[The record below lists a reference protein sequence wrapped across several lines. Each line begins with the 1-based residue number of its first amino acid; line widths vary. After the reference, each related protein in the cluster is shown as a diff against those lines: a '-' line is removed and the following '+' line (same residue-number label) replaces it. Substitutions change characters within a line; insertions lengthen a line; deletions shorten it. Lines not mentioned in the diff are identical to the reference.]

1 MPVLVDGEMTFYEFD
16 YQLPRHDYDDMDYLW
31 RWSRERTELTRV
43 LHVRDR
49 KRARAAA
56 SSDDAIRRCLRE
68 ARAGDAGMPEECA
81 VCLQDFDANAKE
93 TLRVMPS
100 CSHAFHP
107 DCIFSWLRVKAVCP
121 LCRRALP
128 TQQHK
133 DQDFEDDDDSDDSD
147 EDDSD
152 EDEDEDDAANHQE
165 STPAVPDPEQ
175 S

>member
-1 MPVLVDGEMTFYEFD
+1 MP
-16 YQLPRHDYDDMDYLW
+16 
-31 RWSRERTELTRV
+31 
-43 LHVRDR
+43 
-49 KRARAAA
+49 
-56 SSDDAIRRCLRE
+56 
-68 ARAGDAGMPEECA
+68 
-81 VCLQDFDANAKE
+81 
-93 TLRVMPS
+93 

-147 EDDSD
+147 S
-152 EDEDEDDAANHQE
+152 DEDDAANHQE
-165 STPAVPDPEQ
+165 ESTPAVPDPEH

>member
-1 MPVLVDGEMTFYEFD
+1 MP
-16 YQLPRHDYDDMDYLW
+16 
-31 RWSRERTELTRV
+31 
-43 LHVRDR
+43 
-49 KRARAAA
+49 
-56 SSDDAIRRCLRE
+56 
-68 ARAGDAGMPEECA
+68 
-81 VCLQDFDANAKE
+81 
-93 TLRVMPS
+93 

-152 EDEDEDDAANHQE
+152 EDEDANHQEE